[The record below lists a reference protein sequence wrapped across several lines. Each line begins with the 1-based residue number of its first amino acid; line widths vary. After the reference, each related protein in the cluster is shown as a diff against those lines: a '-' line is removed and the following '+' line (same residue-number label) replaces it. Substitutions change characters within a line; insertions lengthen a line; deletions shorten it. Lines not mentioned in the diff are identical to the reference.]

1 MNLVEDERVTSIIN
15 YCHQIGQDPLLV
27 QGAGGN
33 VSWKDGD
40 TLWVK
45 ASGTWLA
52 AASKKI
58 FVPVDLQQLRAAIE
72 SGHFDVNP
80 KALDEGSLKP
90 SIETLLHAL
99 MPQKVVVHLHVIEV
113 LAHLVRENCEELFQV
128 LLTNCPRWVMVD
140 YHKPGAE
147 LASAVNCATAQD
159 SDIKIVFLR
168 NHGVVIGG
176 DDVEEINHTLTL
188 LISQLSN
195 HVGESTLEKP
205 AAIPTALPG
214 LERYVPVADSV
225 LHELALDSKLFAALG
240 SAWALYPD
248 HVVFLGAQ
256 AHTYPSFE
264 VLSQVIQE
272 RGSEPELVF
281 VQGQG
286 VYVKA
291 DFSQA
296 KYAQL
301 RCYYE
306 AIRRQSEDAAIR
318 ALSEHQVFE
327 LLHWDAELY
336 RIQVSQ

>member
-1 MNLVEDERVTSIIN
+1 MNTLEDERVTSIIN
-15 YCHQIGQDPLLV
+15 YCDQIGRDPLLV

-52 AASKKI
+52 AASKEI
-58 FVPVDLQQLRAAIE
+58 FVPVDLQQLRVAIDG
-72 SGHFDVNP
+72 GHFDVKP
-80 KALDEGSLKP
+80 KALDGWSLKP

-99 MPQKVVVHLHVIEV
+99 MPQKVVVHLHAIEA
-113 LAHLVRENCEELFQV
+113 LAYLVRENCEELFQA
-128 LLTNCPRWVMVD
+128 LLTNCPPWVVVD
-140 YHKPGAE
+140 YYKPGAE
-147 LASAVNCATAQD
+147 LASAVNSATAQD
-159 SDIKIVFLR
+159 PAIKIVFLR

-176 DDVEEINHTLTL
+176 DDVEDINHTLTL
-188 LISQLSN
+188 LINQLSI
-195 HVGESTLEKP
+195 HVGESTLDTHSETPKAVHCP
-205 AAIPTALPG
+205 EG
-214 LERYVPVADSV
+214 YVPVADSL
-225 LHELALDSKLFAALG
+225 LHELALDLTLFAALG

-264 VLSQVIQE
+264 VLSQATNE
-272 RGSEPELVF
+272 RGFEPELVF
-281 VQGQG
+281 VQERG
-286 VYVKA
+286 VYVNA
-291 DFSQA
+291 SFTQA

-301 RCYYE
+301 RCYYDV
-306 AIRRQSEDAAIR
+306 IRRQPEDAVIR

-336 RIQVSQ
+336 RIQVSK

>member
-1 MNLVEDERVTSIIN
+1 MSLVENERVTPIIN
-15 YCHQIGQDPLLV
+15 YCDQIGRDPLLV

-52 AASKKI
+52 AASKDI
-58 FVPVDLQQLRAAIE
+58 FVPVDLKQLRVAIE
-72 SGHFDVNP
+72 SGHFDVKP
-80 KALDEGSLKP
+80 KTLDGGILKP

-99 MPQKVVVHLHVIEV
+99 MPQKVVVHLHAVEV
-113 LAHLVRENCEELFQV
+113 LAYLVRENCEELFQA
-128 LLTNCPRWVMVD
+128 LLSNCPRWVMVD
-140 YHKPGAE
+140 YHKPGAD
-147 LASAVNCATAQD
+147 LANAVNSATAQD
-159 SDIKIVFLR
+159 SAIKIVFLR

-176 DDVEEINHTLTL
+176 DDVEEINHTLKL

-195 HVGESTLEKP
+195 HVGESTLDKP
-205 AAIPTALPG
+205 SEMPRALPG
-214 LERYVPVADSV
+214 LEGYVPVADGV
-225 LHELALDSKLFAALG
+225 LHELALDSKLFSALG

-264 VLSQVIQE
+264 VFSQVIQE
-272 RGSEPELVF
+272 RGAEPELVF
-281 VQGQG
+281 VQGRG

-291 DFSQA
+291 DFTKA

-306 AIRRQSEDAAIR
+306 VIRRQPEEVTIR

>member
-1 MNLVEDERVTSIIN
+1 MNFVEDERVTSVIN
-15 YCHQIGQDPLLV
+15 YCDQIGQDSLLV

-52 AASKKI
+52 AASKEI
-58 FVPVDLQQLRAAIE
+58 FVPVDLQQLRVAIDG
-72 SGHFDVNP
+72 GHFDVKP
-80 KALDEGSLKP
+80 KALDGGSLKP

-99 MPQKVVVHLHVIEV
+99 MPQKVVVHLHAIEV
-113 LAHLVRENCEELFQV
+113 LAYLVRENCEELFQA

-140 YHKPGAE
+140 YYKPGAE
-147 LASAVNCATAQD
+147 LASAVNSATAQD
-159 SDIKIVFLR
+159 SAIKIVFLR

-188 LISQLSN
+188 LISQLSA
-195 HVGESTLEKP
+195 HVGESTLDTPSE
-205 AAIPTALPG
+205 IPTAVPG
-214 LERYVPVADSV
+214 LERYVPVVDRV
-225 LHELALDSKLFAALG
+225 LHQLALDPKLFAALG
-240 SAWALYPD
+240 PTWALYPD

-281 VQGQG
+281 VQGRG

-291 DFSQA
+291 DFTKA

-301 RCYYE
+301 LCYYE
-306 AIRRQSEDAAIR
+306 VIRRQPEEAKIR
-318 ALSEHQVFE
+318 ALSEPQVFE